1 MKHTVS
7 WRTLITT
14 AALGIIILLSG
25 CNLTQT
31 DQKPYS
37 LMPSTDSTV
46 TADTVAVTYS
56 YTDTSGIQL
65 SANPVT
71 LKTGQKLVLEPA
83 PGFSGRTRFVS
94 SGEGYIG
101 GFMRQE
107 ADPNPSTRVVFT
119 AIKPGTGKLQI
130 IPNMTETNRA
140 ADLTITVQ

>member
-1 MKHTVS
+1 MKHTMA
-7 WRTLITT
+7 WRTLAAA
-14 AALGIIILLSG
+14 AALGIMLLLSG

-46 TADTVAVTYS
+46 PSDAVTVTYS
-56 YTDTSGIQL
+56 YTDTSSVQL

-71 LKTGQKLVLEPA
+71 LKPGQKLVLEPA

-101 GFMRQE
+101 TIMRQE

-119 AIKPGTGKLQI
+119 AIKPGSGKLQI
-130 IPNMTETNRA
+130 IPNMTATERA
-140 ADLTITVQ
+140 SDLTITVQ

>member
-1 MKHTVS
+1 MKHTIT
-7 WRTLITT
+7 WRTLAAA
-14 AALGIIILLSG
+14 AALGIMLLLNG
-25 CNLTQT
+25 CNLTPT

-46 TADTVAVTYS
+46 TADAVTVTYS
-56 YTDTSGIQL
+56 YTDTSSVQL

-101 GFMRQE
+101 SVMRQE
-107 ADPNPSTRVVFT
+107 ADPNPSTHVVFT

-130 IPNMTETNRA
+130 IPNMTETERA
-140 ADLTITVQ
+140 VNLTITVQ